1 VAAGLPL
8 PCKPCGDG
16 SPIERLGF
24 RTASTVNAGRTAA
37 ILPVTSAYWL
47 GLSVIAERSPSR
59 FLALRRKTR
68 MSCQDFVTNETPIAL
83 F

>member
-1 VAAGLPL
+1 
-8 PCKPCGDG
+8 
-16 SPIERLGF
+16 
-24 RTASTVNAGRTAA
+24 
-37 ILPVTSAYWL
+37 VTPAYWL

-68 MSCQDFVTNETPIAL
+68 MSCQDVVTNETSIAM